1 MPVDPVRVVIQSLGR
16 AAQKERQ
23 KGNENGA
30 TGLGLIAFGIF
41 ALPILP
47 ILSIPLIIMG
57 IWKLCSKNSSA

>member
-1 MPVDPVRVVIQSLGR
+1 MSVDLGRAVIQSLGN
-16 AAQKERQ
+16 AARKERQ

-41 ALPILP
+41 ALPIP
-47 ILSIPLIIMG
+47 ILGIPLIIMG

>member
-1 MPVDPVRVVIQSLGR
+1 MPVDPVRAVIQSLGH
-16 AAQKERQ
+16 AARKERQ
-23 KGNENGA
+23 KGNESGA

-47 ILSIPLIIMG
+47 ILGIPLIIMG